1 MVEYHCYIMCCYI
14 TTYDTRFSTIYT
26 AVPNNLYDSQTNSV
40 VHLVTILTKSIA
52 LSKFLYIFYS
62 QISSDLTIEYLCN
75 RNTAGLES
83 LLTLLYRVY
92 RPDVLRIAR
101 DALLIPFQ
109 NQHLLTS
116 WILSLSVR
124 PNINAQCSINIL
136 RVHLIRFARLHIYST
151 RNFSQ

>member
-26 AVPNNLYDSQTNSV
+26 AVPNNLCDSQTNSV
-40 VHLVTILTKSIA
+40 AHLVTILTKSIA

-62 QISSDLTIEYLCN
+62 QIPSDLTIEYLCN

-92 RPDVLRIAR
+92 RPDVLRVVR
-101 DALLIPFQ
+101 DALMIPFQ
-109 NQHLLTS
+109 KSTPADLLDFKPQRSAKYKCPVQHKYSSGSSYTFRTS
-116 WILSLSVR
+116 S
-124 PNINAQCSINIL
+124 
-136 RVHLIRFARLHIYST
+136 HL
-151 RNFSQ
+151 